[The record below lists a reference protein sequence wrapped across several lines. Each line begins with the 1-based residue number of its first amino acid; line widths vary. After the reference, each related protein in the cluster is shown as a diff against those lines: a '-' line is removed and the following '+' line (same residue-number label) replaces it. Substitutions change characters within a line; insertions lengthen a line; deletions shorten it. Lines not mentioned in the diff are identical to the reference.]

1 MADNIFD
8 ENKNAANEISSNPY
22 IKKED
27 RSEAAA
33 PKANNP
39 AENTQSAPDMASTE
53 YSMVRPEGGT
63 TYFRPQTQTAHS
75 SGGTNPGGD
84 TFRASNAQNGQTVQN
99 PYGAY
104 TAPGAAPY
112 SQFNPQYG
120 YNPVNPGAD
129 AYRKNRREKK
139 RMSGG
144 VIALICALCVVL
156 SGAAGFGGAYVA
168 MRNGPSFGGTVQN
181 DPAVIYKSVSTD
193 ASAAATSV
201 TDVVNTVA
209 DSVVEIPPNS
219 NLRDTSSMYQAARAP
234 VS

>member
-33 PKANNP
+33 PKADNP

-156 SGAAGFGGAYVA
+156 SGRGGLRRSVCRYEKRPVVR
-168 MRNGPSFGGTVQN
+168 RNGSERSGGY
-181 DPAVIYKSVSTD
+181 I
-193 ASAAATSV
+193 
-201 TDVVNTVA
+201 
-209 DSVVEIPPNS
+209 
-219 NLRDTSSMYQAARAP
+219 
-234 VS
+234 

>member
-120 YNPVNPGAD
+120 YHPVNPGAD
-129 AYRKNRREKK
+129 AYRKNRREK
-139 RMSGG
+139 
-144 VIALICALCVVL
+144 
-156 SGAAGFGGAYVA
+156 
-168 MRNGPSFGGTVQN
+168 
-181 DPAVIYKSVSTD
+181 
-193 ASAAATSV
+193 
-201 TDVVNTVA
+201 
-209 DSVVEIPPNS
+209 
-219 NLRDTSSMYQAARAP
+219 
-234 VS
+234 